1 MTGLYVASNTAAL
14 GSQINLQRN
23 TNTLSEVIT
32 RLSTGLR
39 INSGKDDPAGL
50 IASELLKSDIT
61 ATNKAIQ
68 NTQRANSV
76 IGIAESALGQV
87 SVLLNEVR
95 ALINEAANKGAMT
108 DEQIAANQMQVD
120 ASIDSIDRISRTT
133 NYQGQLLLD
142 GSFDFYV
149 QGIDRNMVDRV
160 QIDSASFG
168 AKQGVEVNID
178 ILADAQA
185 AKLSY
190 AYGYTSTPVVLEI
203 GGNSGKNIFK
213 FDANASVGEMAKAIN
228 MLADSSGVV
237 AVVGKDATYGQIML
251 TSAGLNNDIN
261 LKALTAGSAAGNYSV
276 KFTAGNSETTN
287 VVITDPI
294 ANNTGVID
302 FQLQMEPWRAASAT
316 IDESM
321 IGINSTRFSLFS
333 NPNASLTINTTQG
346 KLVNTINLIAADPGN
361 TNPDINGPIAVA
373 LDKNG
378 VLNIEYHSFKTGGL
392 ATTVDDIVAAINSA
406 YPQFSATSIL
416 GTTALNSSTDK
427 GKIAGIDLRT
437 NNAIQ
442 FAANQAGEAMN
453 NTDVVFINNTEL
465 YNIMNGTPGS
475 IAIGSPQRA
484 GVTVG
489 TDGAGNT
496 FSLLATEA
504 GSEYNGTKLAVV
516 AGTGTVP
523 SASGSVGGTIT
534 VSLANGVN
542 VEDVTADMINQALSE
557 ASYKLAVKTSVAS
570 NTAFVT
576 SPADLGTVLGAAVL
590 GDYQGT
596 ATPPPASAVGA
607 VYSGVYGTD
616 GTTIL
621 DVNAAT
627 AQVNAVLGSTK
638 TVTVPQVA
646 STTISLNAGGTS
658 TLTISANNTGSQYNG
673 VTFNFATTTG
683 GTGAV
688 SAAQNGNV
696 ITITVDAANFNA
708 VTASTMNDALR
719 AANLGYNVT
728 LTGAASAITAGT
740 TTLTLGTNNGLTGDT
755 TGVNTVIGGTFGL
768 GASEVPASFTLDG
781 ANKVMNV
788 QDPVTYVR
796 TSQRAQTVFYDGAN
810 YLTFAVNA
818 GGSALNGM
826 DIKLENDSTNYT
838 NGKIAVAFNPTDG
851 LLHIVG
857 DLANASYANFLQA
870 VKDATNGTVTVAVS
884 SSPNSSVLIPTG
896 LEKMSALAN
905 ALGGGGVN
913 TFQLGDRNTS
923 LNISGTPGNIGVV
936 GGKMGTD
943 FGAIIY
949 NAQNGITTAN
959 DVITTI
965 NNDSV
970 LSKLISA
977 ENFVDSNGSGLIFLA
992 GDAKE
997 RVRLFASAM
1006 QGGYSGT
1013 TSVVT
1018 ANELIDFINNHE
1030 VLSKMFA
1037 AQLAIGNTGE
1047 GLLTLFQEVAYYGDP
1062 LLETGLQFLGPA
1074 GSPNI
1079 EFRTGGA
1086 NQNLS
1091 IAFINNP
1098 VLNAHASLAATNA
1111 NAAYTLTA
1119 TQTGVEYED
1128 VAVRYIRMDNTFTPA
1143 DNYATFEPGDSAAF
1157 AYCSINTTKNGTNE
1171 EVGNFILTANNKG
1184 SNYNDVQVMIQLDA
1198 TQTDKATAVFDPSSK
1213 RMIVTVNDI
1222 TVKLQDAI
1230 AAINSEGTF
1239 NAAYDYSYNSTP
1251 FSDVG
1256 MVDFSQ
1262 LLTGATQR
1270 SPVSIGN
1277 TYATGGHKGGV
1288 VTVYLAG
1295 SDKEITAQAVSD
1307 AINNSVATKSFFVAS
1322 IYPGSTGQGVIDI
1335 RKDTLG
1341 VVSGNPSEMD
1351 YKMITSITKTGCST
1365 DAPYTMVVNLAT
1377 DANGNSIT
1385 SASDLVKYFSN
1396 LTAEQTKGISVSL
1409 WKPAGIDNVSDLFC
1423 IEQDGRGIL
1432 KPTGYYDL
1440 CDRWIASPIE
1450 FITANTDWV
1459 DQQPRGRVVAVNGA
1473 SASYDVIAMKA
1484 GTEYEGVRIQYQAL
1498 VDNASQPSVS
1508 YDVANKIITV
1518 NIREGETTAA
1528 QVKSM
1533 IESSESTKTLFK
1545 VDLVDSA
1552 GNGVVT
1558 LTDNSLSLSGGRIR
1572 QGTVGGASLT
1582 GATDADP
1589 NRLTFMSTGV
1599 GSKALV
1605 SVRVIEGFFEVKDE
1619 YGRVNERATGQDMQA
1634 LINGLT
1640 TTSNGRTLSVN
1651 TSTLTMSVT
1660 MSEDAKAGDS
1670 TQFYIASGGA
1680 TFQLGPDVV
1689 SNQQIRVG
1697 IPSVNSTR
1705 LGGLS
1710 GYLYELKSGER
1721 AALGTN
1727 PELADKIIQEAILSI
1742 AMTRGRLGALQ
1753 RSTLEPNMAALEDT
1767 VQKMSE
1773 AEASISNADFAVESS
1788 RLTRTQIL
1796 VQSGASVLGIAN
1808 QLPQYAAM
1816 LIGR

>member
-23 TNTLSEVIT
+23 MSTLSEVIT

-76 IGIAESALGQV
+76 IGIAESALSQI

-95 ALINEAANKGAMT
+95 ALINEAANTGAMT
-108 DEQIAANQMQVD
+108 EEQIAANQMQVD

-168 AKQGVEVNID
+168 AGRGVDVNID

-203 GGNSGKNIFK
+203 GGNAGKNIFK
-213 FDANASVGEMAKAIN
+213 FDANASVAEMAKAIN
-228 MLADSSGVV
+228 MLSDSSGVV
-237 AVVGKDATYGQIML
+237 AVVGQDATYGQIML

-261 LKALTAGSAAGNYSV
+261 LKALTAGSAAGNYSI
-276 KFTAGNSETTN
+276 KFTAGNSVTTN

-361 TNPDINGPIAVA
+361 TNPSLNGPIAVA

-378 VLNIEYHSFKTGGL
+378 ILNIEYHAFTTGGVP
-392 ATTVDDIVAAINSA
+392 TTVNDIVAAINSA
-406 YPQFSATSIL
+406 YPQFSATSTL
-416 GTTALNSSTDK
+416 GVTALDSSTDK
-427 GKIAGIDLRT
+427 GKISGIDLRT

-442 FAANQAGEAMN
+442 FTANQAGEAMN
-453 NTDVVFINNTEL
+453 NTDIVFINNTEL
-465 YNIMNGTPGS
+465 YNIMNANVGS

-489 TDGAGNT
+489 TDAAANS

-504 GSEYNGTKLAVV
+504 GSEYNGTNLAVV

-523 SASGSVGGTIT
+523 SASGSIGGTIT
-534 VSLANGVN
+534 ITLANGVN
-542 VEDVTADMINQALSE
+542 VEDVTADMINQALSD

-576 SPADLGTVLGAAVL
+576 LPADLTTVLGAAVL

-596 ATPPPASAVGA
+596 ATPPPASAIGA
-607 VYSGVYGTD
+607 VYSGAYGTD

-621 DVNAAT
+621 DVTLAT
-627 AQVNAVLGSTK
+627 AKVNAVLGSTK

-646 STTISLNAGGTS
+646 STTISLNAAGTS
-658 TLTISANNTGSQYNG
+658 TLTVSSNNTGSQYNG
-673 VTFNFATTTG
+673 ITFNFATTTG
-683 GTGAV
+683 TSGAV

-696 ITITVDAANFNA
+696 ITLTVDAANFNA
-708 VTASTMNDALR
+708 VTASAMNDALR

-728 LTGAASAITAGT
+728 LTGAASNITAAT
-740 TTLTLGTNNGLTGDT
+740 RLTLGTHNGLTGDT
-755 TGVNTVIGGTFGL
+755 TLVNTVIGGTYGL
-768 GASEVPASFTLDG
+768 GAGEVPASFTLNG
-781 ANKVMNV
+781 KNSVMNV
-788 QDPVTYVR
+788 QEPVTYIR

-810 YLTFAVNA
+810 YLTFAVKE
-818 GGSALNGM
+818 GGSSLNGM
-826 DIKLENDSTNYT
+826 NIKLENDSTNYT
-838 NGKIAVAFNPTDG
+838 NGQIAVAFNPTNG

-870 VKDATNGTVTVAVS
+870 VKDATNGTITVSVS

-896 LEKMSALAN
+896 LEKMSALAT
-905 ALGGGGVN
+905 ALGATGY

-923 LNISGTPGNIGVV
+923 LNTAGTPGTIGVV

-959 DVITTI
+959 DVIRTI

-970 LSKLISA
+970 LSKLIAA

-1018 ANELIDFINNHE
+1018 ANDLIDFINNHE

-1047 GLLTLFQEVAYYGDP
+1047 GFLTLFQEVAYYGDP

-1079 EFRTGGA
+1079 EFRSGGA

-1091 IAFINNP
+1091 ISFVNNP
-1098 VLNAHASLAATNA
+1098 VLNANASLAATNA
-1111 NAAYTLTA
+1111 HAAYTLTA

-1128 VAVRYIRMDNTFTPA
+1128 VGVRYIRLDNTFTPA

-1157 AYCSINTTKNGTNE
+1157 AYCNINTIKNGTNE

-1184 SNYNDVQVMIQLDA
+1184 SNYNDVQIMVQLDA
-1198 TQTDKATAVFDPSSK
+1198 TQTDKATAVFDPNSK

-1222 TVKLQDAI
+1222 TVKLQDAL

-1295 SDKEITAQAVSD
+1295 SDSEITAQAVTD

-1341 VVSGNPSEMD
+1341 VVPGRPSEMD
-1351 YKMITSITKTGCST
+1351 YKMITSISNAGYSA

-1385 SASDLVKYFSN
+1385 SASDLVKYFSS

-1409 WKPAGIDNVSDLFC
+1409 WKPAGIDNVSELFC
-1423 IEQDGRGIL
+1423 IEEDGRGIL
-1432 KPTGYYDL
+1432 KPTGYFDL

-1473 SASYDVIAMKA
+1473 NASYDVVAMKA

-1498 VDNASQPSVS
+1498 IDNSSQPSVL
-1508 YDVANKIITV
+1508 YDAANRIITV

-1528 QVKSM
+1528 QVKLM
-1533 IESSESTKTLFK
+1533 IESSDSTKTLFK
-1545 VDLVDSA
+1545 VELVDSA

-1558 LTDNSLSLSGGRIR
+1558 LTDNSLSLSGGRVR

-1599 GSKALV
+1599 GSKSIV